1 MDATTP
7 GNSGE
12 TSKDFPKNGTGV
24 PHDPVRECSH
34 KETTSAEPPK
44 ASIDEPGGSRLLP
57 SASRSENMCI
67 RHKRMADEGAT
78 VRLQQVRTGA
88 RSSWGAANA
97 IPHVGGGP
105 ARCKKKKPR
114 RLRPL
119 CLCAAVMV
127 RPEHTNTVY

>member
-88 RSSWGAANA
+88 SSSWGAANA
-97 IPHVGGGP
+97 IH
-105 ARCKKKKPR
+105 ARLVAAQHAAIEKSAPFE
-114 RLRPL
+114 
-119 CLCAAVMV
+119 AAVPV
-127 RPEHTNTVY
+127 CSGHSLLGTR